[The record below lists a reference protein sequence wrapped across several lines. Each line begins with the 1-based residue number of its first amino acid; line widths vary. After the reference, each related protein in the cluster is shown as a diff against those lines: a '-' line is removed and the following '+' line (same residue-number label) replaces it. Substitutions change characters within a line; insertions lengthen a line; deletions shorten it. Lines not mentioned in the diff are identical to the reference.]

1 MFVFKILLGFISNN
15 IRGVILVVTALFS
28 FSGIYYGINSFF
40 ERRAAMTIIKNQS
53 HVIKRQR
60 LRCNQNARE
69 YLQANINLEEELSN
83 VQHEINNNKN
93 IDAWSNEP
101 LPSSIKRLLA
111 EQ

>member
-1 MFVFKILLGFISNN
+1 MFVINFLLGFMSNN
-15 IRGVILVVTALFS
+15 LRSVILIVTAFFS
-28 FSGIYYGINSFF
+28 FGGIYYGINSFF

-53 HVIKRQR
+53 HVIKEQR
-60 LRCNQNARE
+60 LRCNKNARE

-93 IDAWSNEP
+93 IDVWSSEP
-101 LPSSIKRLLA
+101 LPSSIKRLLD

>member
-1 MFVFKILLGFISNN
+1 MFVLKILLGFMNNN

-40 ERRAAMTIIKNQS
+40 DRRAAMTIIKNQS

-60 LRCNQNARE
+60 LRCNQNARD
-69 YLQANINLEEELSN
+69 YLQANNNLDEELNN

-93 IDAWSNEP
+93 IEHWSHEP
-101 LPSSIKRLLA
+101 LPSSIKRLLT
-111 EQ
+111 QQ